1 MLHFQDLQEGKED
14 DFNDMKS
21 IFTNIAINETIDYV
35 LDQLYNK
42 KKLKPFFSRLILEL
56 NTEVPFNINFCFFLA

>member
-1 MLHFQDLQEGKED
+1 MLHFQHLQEGKED

-42 KKLKPFFSRLILEL
+42 KELKPFFFKTHS
-56 NTEVPFNINFCFFLA
+56 

>member
-1 MLHFQDLQEGKED
+1 MLHFQHLQEGKED

-42 KKLKPFFSRLILEL
+42 TIFFKTHS
-56 NTEVPFNINFCFFLA
+56 